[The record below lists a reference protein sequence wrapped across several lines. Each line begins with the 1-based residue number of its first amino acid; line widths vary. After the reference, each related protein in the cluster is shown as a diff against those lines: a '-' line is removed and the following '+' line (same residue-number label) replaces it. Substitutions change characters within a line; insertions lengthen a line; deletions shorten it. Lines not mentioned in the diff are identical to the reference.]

1 MRVISLRQTEKERE
15 RKRSRDKEIEFQ
27 RLIRLKDCP
36 KWHPIFDKSSALFR
50 IYGAVWDLDNNSTTL
65 RLFITL

>member
-36 KWHPIFDKSSALFR
+36 KWHPIFDKSSALCR
-50 IYGAVWDLDNNSTTL
+50 E
-65 RLFITL
+65 